1 MRRMLR
7 RAARV
12 LVNEMVELLSPRLR
26 LRRLRQGDAAAVCAY
41 RALPEVARFQSWE
54 SYALADAAELIAASR
69 GLGFLL
75 IDAQNTGRADIILL
89 SIALLALIGKV
100 TDWLL
105 QRGERRFLRWA
116 DTFAGAK

>member
-1 MRRMLR
+1 MSNPLFSLHG
-7 RAARV
+7 RV
-12 LVNEMVELLSPRLR
+12 ALVT
-26 LRRLRQGDAAAVCAY
+26 G
-41 RALPEVARFQSWE
+41 
-54 SYALADAAELIAASR
+54 ASR

-89 SIALLALIGKV
+89 SIALLAIIGKV

-105 QRGERRFLRWA
+105 QRGESRFLRWA

>member
-1 MRRMLR
+1 
-7 RAARV
+7 V
-12 LVNEMVELLSPRLR
+12 
-26 LRRLRQGDAAAVCAY
+26 
-41 RALPEVARFQSWE
+41 
-54 SYALADAAELIAASR
+54 AAELIAASR

-89 SIALLALIGKV
+89 SIALLAVIGKV

-116 DTFAGAK
+116 DTFSGAK